1 MSCVLVGDER
11 NVGGGGRCEEKAGTR
26 GIEKESIRLIKVRGS
41 SNVLSCSET

>member
-11 NVGGGGRCEEKAGTR
+11 NVGGGGRCEEKAGNR
-26 GIEKESIRLIKVRGS
+26 RYRERIRLIKVRGS